1 MSRSILRWLTTL
13 IFHLYLCD
21 WAQSL
26 RGVRLDVPEAVLTGD
41 TARLACDYDLE
52 QAALYSIKWYRG
64 DEEFYRFVPKESP
77 PTRVFPLPGI
87 HVDISLSDAR
97 KVTLLDVQKQLTGFY
112 KCEVS
117 ADAPLF
123 HTEIKSAS
131 MTVVDVPPEEPT
143 LTVDKYRYSAGEQI
157 QANCTSRAS
166 YPAANLTWFV
176 NGQQVPGPAPTVIF
190 PEPGGS
196 LETSRSTLELEADS
210 ATFRD
215 TKLRLRCEASLFKLY
230 RRSSEELEL
239 HEDTPQLASV
249 LGPSIADSSI
259 RLDASFSMV
268 FAILCILLMAACR

>member
-1 MSRSILRWLTTL
+1 MPHFILRWLTRL
-13 IFHLYLCD
+13 VFHLYLCD

-41 TARLACDYDLE
+41 RVRLACDYDLE
-52 QAALYSIKWYRG
+52 HAALYSIKWYRG
-64 DEEFYRFVPKESP
+64 EEEFYRFVPKESP

-97 KVTLLDVQKQLTGFY
+97 NVTLLDVQKQLTGFY

-131 MTVVDVPPEEPT
+131 MTVVDIPAEEPM
-143 LTVDKYRYSAGEQI
+143 LTVDKFRYATGEQI
-157 QANCTSRAS
+157 QANCTSKAS

-176 NGQQVPGPAPTVIF
+176 NGQQVPSPSPALIF

-215 TKLRLRCEASLFKLY
+215 TKLRLRCEAWLFKLY

-239 HEDTPQLASV
+239 REDTPQLASV
-249 LGPSIADSSI
+249 LGPSIADASV
-259 RLDASFSMV
+259 RLEVSTPVLFV
-268 FAILCILLMAACR
+268 ILCILWMVACR